1 LTSSTDLWRII
12 VQDLLA
18 ISPSALLSCSL
29 LFESAQSLRKKALRF
44 RHVQAVLDTGDRS
57 QIQSVKTVPIS
68 GKMVPPEFYSV
79 PGTPLLV
86 RVSKDR
92 GVVSL
97 VSAITGKAL
106 DDWSE
111 LSPPERI
118 HGIAVHESRRY
129 GVIVV
134 IECVNRTR
142 TGM

>member
-18 ISPSALLSCSL
+18 ISPSALLSRSL
-29 LFESAQSLRKKALRF
+29 LSESAHSLRKKALRF
-44 RHVQAVLDTGDRS
+44 HHVQAVLDTGDHS
-57 QIQSVKTVPIS
+57 QLQSVRTAPIS
-68 GKMVPPEFYSV
+68 GKMVPPEFYGV
-79 PGTPLLV
+79 PGTSLLV

-118 HGIAVHESRRY
+118 NGIAVHESRRY

-134 IECVNRTR
+134 IKYVNRTR